1 MNDTLKQLGKNK
13 LIVEKLVQDCKK
25 NLGYD
30 KDPTIVFLE
39 NEENAAQLFGK
50 TGYYDP
56 SSQKIAIYTTGRH
69 PKDCLRSLA
78 HELVH
83 HAQNCRGD
91 LLEASA
97 NAGDGY
103 AQNDEVLR
111 ELEREAY
118 EKGNLMF
125 RDFEDGLK
133 YGSK

>member
-1 MNDTLKQLGKNK
+1 MNETLRRLGEAKDIVNQL
-13 LIVEKLVQDCKK
+13 VAECKA

-30 KDPTIVFLE
+30 KDPIIVFLE
-39 NEENAAQLFGK
+39 NEGNAQELFGK

-56 SSQKIAIYTTGRH
+56 NTQKIAIYTTGRH
-69 PKDCLRSLA
+69 PKDCLRSLT

-91 LLEASA
+91 LSEASGE
-97 NAGDGY
+97 AGDGY
-103 AQNDEVLR
+103 AQSNEVLR

>member
-1 MNDTLKQLGKNK
+1 MNNTLQRLGEAKEIIENF
-13 LIVEKLVQDCKK
+13 LHSCKK

-30 KDPTIVFLE
+30 KDPKIVFLDNKE
-39 NEENAAQLFGK
+39 NEKDLFGK

-56 SSQKIAIYTTGRH
+56 HTYKIAIYTTGRH

-91 LLEASA
+91 LIEAINNMS
-97 NAGDGY
+97 DGY
-103 AQNDEVLR
+103 AQDNEILR

-125 RDFEDGLK
+125 RDFEDNFK
-133 YGSK
+133 YRGK

>member
-1 MNDTLKQLGKNK
+1 MNETLRRLGEAKDIITK
-13 LIVEKLVQDCKK
+13 LIQECKT

-39 NEENAAQLFGK
+39 NEENATQLFGK

-56 SSQKIAIYTTGRH
+56 HKYKIAIYTTGRH
-69 PKDCLRSLA
+69 PKDCLRSLT

-91 LLEASA
+91 LLEASS
-97 NAGDGY
+97 NVGDGY
-103 AQNDEVLR
+103 AQNNEVLR

-125 RDFEDGLK
+125 RDFEDNFK
-133 YGSK
+133 YGDK